1 MRVLRPAVPT
11 LDHDQGVVV
20 MAKKSKFLPNLIKFV
35 VLLAVAA
42 VIAKKAQQSR
52 AATA

>member
-1 MRVLRPAVPT
+1 VRT
-11 LDHDQGVVV
+11 LEENQGVAV
-20 MAKKSKFLPNLIKFV
+20 MAKKSTFLPNLIKFA